1 MRLCIACIALF
12 FVFFAWNVYSDN
24 LTNTQA
30 DIVAFFK
37 RAISSPPDIEKYTA
51 SQRLSSPPDVKMH
64 NASQRLIESESIS
77 YYVGARAGSNYI
89 LQIVSNS
96 NALVNLSERQLITGR
111 SGVGAYEFTQN
122 AVNYGIGS
130 NALTGGVGTL
140 FTLTRQF
147 LDMGIGTIE
156 PESVK
161 WEGNTFTAM
170 DIYGRSQYGE
180 LEISNGLP
188 LRLGISNAK
197 GSPPYK
203 MVEYTYPDPPTSLNG
218 FPSKMAISG
227 KSEGKLKPFGEVLFY
242 SVQLATQPLS
252 DNFFAAAQFAGPNI
266 MHTNIYSN
274 SDLYVGNRRGQMV
287 KAPDS
292 VRKSGGHT
300 NSRSR
305 AVIFLCFALATVI
318 PIAFFIFLRKKQTN

>member
-1 MRLCIACIALF
+1 MNTAFMRLTWLLLVSCLSAVVLMTSASANDSTERTGDLVI
-12 FVFFAWNVYSDN
+12 
-24 LTNTQA
+24 
-30 DIVAFFK
+30 FFK
-37 RAISSPPDIEKYTA
+37 RAVSV
-51 SQRLSSPPDVKMH
+51 PPDVETFT
-64 NASQRLIESESIS
+64 ASQRLIESESIS

-89 LQIVSNS
+89 LQIVANS

-274 SDLYVGNRRGQMV
+274 SDLYVGNSHGQMV

-292 VRKSGGHT
+292 IRKSGGYV
-300 NSRSR
+300 NSRGR
-305 AVIFLCFALATVI
+305 ELVILFSVLAIIVPVTCFFL
-318 PIAFFIFLRKKQTN
+318 LRKKTH